1 MNKKFLYITL
11 ILFVT
16 ALFTPTILN
25 YIKFTNLIENNIDT
39 DTNSNEEFGDDELT
53 FIPKFC
59 NSNLFIKSL
68 ELRVKIFTNIVLNYT
83 PNSTNILSPPPENT

>member
-1 MNKKFLYITL
+1 MYFTTFPVRINYKFIFGFLSK
-11 ILFVT
+11 
-16 ALFTPTILN
+16 
-25 YIKFTNLIENNIDT
+25 IKNIDT